1 MVLFNETARKIR
13 PKGRSR
19 SARVSAAQAP
29 RPVRSAAWICG
40 ALALASCAQMQV
52 THYLPSGDGEPR
64 NRSLCTFGMRDELE
78 TDLDHGVKIRVWG
91 GDPDTTA
98 LSARVQILLPPGQ
111 TLRFISTELTL
122 WTQAAGEPTRLHTT
136 GITGACPATATQCQT
151 RYAPTDKL
159 EGGLLE
165 AGGMLKSAE
174 PKTYRLDIALPVTPG
189 EPYTLKLPDFELNG
203 SAKTGPTVRFVKTTT
218 SSPTNLPVCQQ

>member
-1 MVLFNETARKIR
+1 MFNPHCTSKPGESVGTIA
-13 PKGRSR
+13 
-19 SARVSAAQAP
+19 

-78 TDLDHGVKIRVWG
+78 TDLDRGVKIRVWG

-98 LSARVQILLPPGQ
+98 LSARVQVLLPPGQ
-111 TLRFISTELTL
+111 TLRFTSTELTL
-122 WTQAAGEPTRLHTT
+122 WSQAASEPVRLHTT
-136 GITGACPATATQCQT
+136 GITAACPAAEPNCQT

-159 EGGLLE
+159 QGGLLE
-165 AGGMLKSAE
+165 AGSMLKSAE
-174 PKTYRLDIALPVTPG
+174 PKTYRMDIALPVSPG

-203 SAKTGPTVRFVKTTT
+203 TAKTGPTVRFVKTTT
-218 SSPTNLPVCQQ
+218 SAATNLPVCQQ